1 MAPSVVQVSHCSP
14 LTKHT
19 RQPLIWL
26 LTTNMFAGKLYF
38 RRTKNINKFRL
49 EKNGG
54 RWRSDL
60 KNVKTLRCS
69 IFNEMFHFRNA
80 KTFCFDIFKMK
91 LNDIFLRNSMDCFV
105 ITQVKEKGKE
115 STKA

>member
-1 MAPSVVQVSHCSP
+1 
-14 LTKHT
+14 
-19 RQPLIWL
+19 
-26 LTTNMFAGKLYF
+26 MFAGKLSF

-49 EKNGG
+49 EKKNG
-54 RWRSDL
+54 RRRRVDL

-105 ITQVKEKGKE
+105 IT
-115 STKA
+115 